1 MDFLFKIF
9 IKNYKNIQD
18 ETTRRKYG
26 LFSGIAG
33 IILNFIL
40 FCIKITAGIIASSLG
55 IIADAVNNLS
65 DAGSSLI
72 TLIGFKLSGKPAD
85 NDHPF
90 GHGRFEYISAMLVSV
105 AIILMGFETGKSSL
119 EKIINPKDVFV
130 SELTVIILV
139 FSIIIKAFMYFM
151 NKCIGKKI
159 SSTPI
164 MATAKDSMSD
174 CIATGVILICVLISH
189 YTDVNIDGYAGLMVS
204 LFILYTGIATMRDSI
219 SPLLGHPPDKKL
231 VEDIEKTIMSH
242 DIVVGIHDMII
253 HNYGPTRFMMSV
265 HVEVESNNDIFKI
278 HDTIDIIEREIHRKY
293 GCETVIHMDPIETDN
308 EIIQDAKNKISE
320 ILYNIDENLSMH
332 DFRMMSGKT
341 HTNLIFDVVVPYS
354 FNMDSKE
361 LISTIQNEVFKIDK
375 SFYVIITIDKKFV

>member
-9 IKNYKNIQD
+9 IKNYKDIHD
-18 ETTRRKYG
+18 ETIRRKYG
-26 LFSGIAG
+26 LFSGVLG
-33 IILNFIL
+33 ITLNFVL
-40 FCIKITAGIIASSLG
+40 FCIKIAAGVIASSLG
-55 IIADAVNNLS
+55 IIADAINNLS

-85 NDHPF
+85 HEHPF

-119 EKIINPKDVFV
+119 EKIIYPKDIYV
-130 SELTVIILV
+130 SKLTVTILV
-139 FSIIIKAFMYFM
+139 LSIIIKAFMYFL
-151 NKCIGKKI
+151 NKIVGKKI

-164 MATAKDSMSD
+164 MATAKDSLSD
-174 CIATGVILICVLISH
+174 CIATGIILICVLISH
-189 YTDVNIDGYAGLMVS
+189 YTEINIDGYAGLMVS
-204 LFILYTGIATMRDSI
+204 IFILYTGVVTMRDSI

-242 DIVVGIHDMII
+242 DIVAGIHDMII

-265 HVEVESNNDIFKI
+265 HVEVESSNDIFTI
-278 HDTIDIIEREIHRKY
+278 HDTIDIIEREIHQKY

-308 EIIQDAKNKISE
+308 EIIQTAKNQIYE
-320 ILYNIDENLSMH
+320 ILNRIDKNLSMH

-341 HTNLIFDVVVPYS
+341 HTNLIFDVVVPYN
-354 FNMDSKE
+354 FKMDSKE
-361 LISTIQNEVFKIDK
+361 LISTIQNEVFKVNK